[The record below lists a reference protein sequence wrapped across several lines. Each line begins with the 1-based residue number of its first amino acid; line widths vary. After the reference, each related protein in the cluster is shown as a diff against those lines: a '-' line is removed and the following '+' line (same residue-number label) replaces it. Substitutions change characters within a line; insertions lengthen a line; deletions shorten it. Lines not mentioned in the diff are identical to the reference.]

1 MNDRYARAGPAVVAV
16 LAGHVLKGVR
26 AGSRKR
32 RAVSRL
38 NLERAFRAGTVRV
51 SAGARREGR
60 QVLVGIGRKQV
71 RWLALADTRS
81 LRSKRALKRAVREVA
96 A

>member
-1 MNDRYARAGPAVVAV
+1 MSDRCPRAGPAVVAV

-32 RAVSRL
+32 HAGNRL
-38 NLERAFRAGTVRV
+38 NLDRVFRAGTVRV
-51 SAGARREGR
+51 YVGPRRKGR
-60 QVLVGIGRKQV
+60 RVLVGVGRKQV
-71 RWLALADTRS
+71 KWLSLADPQA
-81 LRSKRALKRAVREVA
+81 LRSQRALKRAMREVA